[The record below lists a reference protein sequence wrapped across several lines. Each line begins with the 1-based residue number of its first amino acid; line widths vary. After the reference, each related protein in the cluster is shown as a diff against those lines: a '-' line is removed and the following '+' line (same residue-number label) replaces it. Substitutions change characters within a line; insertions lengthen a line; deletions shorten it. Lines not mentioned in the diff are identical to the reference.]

1 MTASLKAPKP
11 PENKVVGTFSL
22 HVIRQALCFKNLQ
35 SGGSVRMRPLGRV
48 LSVFLVC
55 RQAVSQRSKLSIILG
70 EAIHAERTKAG
81 LSQEQ
86 LAEKAGLARNYMGNV
101 ERAEY
106 RVTVETLALIAKA
119 LNLRVRDLTWNL

>member
-1 MTASLKAPKP
+1 
-11 PENKVVGTFSL
+11 
-22 HVIRQALCFKNLQ
+22 
-35 SGGSVRMRPLGRV
+35 MRPLGRV